1 MKDFLMKIRYNYQA
15 YITALSGDYCYSEPF
30 SNLFSPNSDPNMA
43 FFKGPLFA
51 IFRFGVQYVTLSLIS
66 G

>member
-1 MKDFLMKIRYNYQA
+1 MKIRYNYQA

-30 SNLFSPNSDPNMA
+30 SNLFSPNYDP
-43 FFKGPLFA
+43 KGPLFA